1 MINQE
6 EKNEGTTLETNQNT
20 ADSQTNSEK
29 GPFDGEES
37 LDIDI
42 GQEEKKDENPSGG
55 KSGFN
60 FKTLIIVALLLL
72 PVLIIIYKT
81 MGNKSTEEQ
90 AAAQP
95 QQVDI
100 ASYENAARTSPTYEN
115 LLNLSNIYI
124 NNNMAGKAI
133 EPLERAIALKPND
146 GIAAYNNLG
155 FAYTII
161 QQYKKGIEYCQKAV
175 DIDSTFQLAKNN
187 LNWAKTEQTKILNA
201 IKEMDKTPADQQNAE
216 HHLLQGLNYLKL
228 QEYDKAIE
236 IWKKILAKD
245 PKNVGALNNIGVAY
259 MSMLKYKE
267 AVDTFTKATE
277 ADPNDQ
283 LSKNNLNWALDEQKK
298 AAAPGVAGAGGD
310 AKK

>member
-6 EKNEGTTLETNQNT
+6 EKNEDTTVETNQNT
-20 ADSQTNSEK
+20 DASQANNEK
-29 GPFDGEES
+29 GPFDGEER
-37 LDIDI
+37 LDIDT
-42 GQEEKKDENPSGG
+42 GEKEKKDENPSGAKPG
-55 KSGFN
+55 LN

-72 PVLIIIYKT
+72 PVIIIIYKT
-81 MGNKSTEEQ
+81 MGNKSAEEQ
-90 AAAQP
+90 AATQP

-133 EPLERAIALKPND
+133 EPLEKAIALKPND

-187 LNWAKTEQTKILNA
+187 LNWAKSEQEKIVNA
-201 IKEMDKTPADQQNAE
+201 IKEMDKTPADQQNSA

-236 IWKKILAKD
+236 IWKKILEKE

-259 MSMLKYKE
+259 MSMSKYKE
-267 AVDTFTKATE
+267 AVETFTKATE

-298 AAAPGVAGAGGD
+298 ASAPGVAGAE